1 MVRCVYIYCMH
12 VSESFKKKRGE
23 GNQSKENSE
32 VNIQKEK
39 GIYIG
44 VSFKYRDMFMYVC
57 MYVCMYMHVCIYMYV
72 CICMYMYVCVC
83 VYILS
88 IKCNIHMYEVCEM
101 C

>member
-1 MVRCVYIYCMH
+1 MH

-57 MYVCMYMHVCIYMYV
+57 MYVYACVYIYV
-72 CICMYMYVCVC
+72 CMYMYVYVCMCVC
-83 VYILS
+83 VYI
-88 IKCNIHMYEVCEM
+88 INQV
-101 C
+101 

>member
-57 MYVCMYMHVCIYMYV
+57 MYVYACVYIYV
-72 CICMYMYVCVC
+72 CMYMYVYVCMCVC
-83 VYILS
+83 VYI
-88 IKCNIHMYEVCEM
+88 INQV
-101 C
+101 

>member
-1 MVRCVYIYCMH
+1 MH

-57 MYVCMYMHVCIYMYV
+57 MYVCICMCVY
-72 CICMYMYVCVC
+72 ICMYVYVCTCMYV
-83 VYILS
+83 
-88 IKCNIHMYEVCEM
+88 
-101 C
+101 